1 MNYEQALQ
9 YLRELDTTLF
19 RDTQLTNVIHKAQ
32 DALHDCLE
40 LGLTGDDEESIRAG
54 P

>member
-9 YLRELDTTLF
+9 YLQEIDTV
-19 RDTQLTNVIHKAQ
+19 RYCDTQFTDAINKAK
-32 DALHDCLE
+32 DALQDCLQ
-40 LGLTGDDEESIRAG
+40 LGLTGDDEELIRAE